1 MEFDALLASTTS
13 GGALT
18 IKGRRE
24 PRGAVAKR
32 ERRDRLKRF
41 LDTHA
46 GKNNIG
52 PAPLLSA
59 LAAVL
64 RLQAQADKK
73 GGAGGSRV
81 EWEIDD
87 AVWMECGGKDFMID
101 ALAVVKGVR
110 QIGYITSRRRT
121 PLICCPLRL
130 TGSRL

>member
-32 ERRDRLKRF
+32 ERRHRLALF
-41 LDTHA
+41 LKTHA

-64 RLQAQADKK
+64 RLQAQAVKK

-87 AVWMECGGKDFMID
+87 GQSAACAIAWANAD
-101 ALAVVKGVR
+101 
-110 QIGYITSRRRT
+110 
-121 PLICCPLRL
+121 
-130 TGSRL
+130 